1 MDSLLSSKRHPG
13 ARQELVLGSVA
24 GLMLQG
30 RSQGVRG
37 EPGCLHAF
45 TLCHFLVTRLTAP
58 PLLLCGWGSTSH
70 RYKAFNCPSNPSDS
84 ETGSQS
90 P

>member
-1 MDSLLSSKRHPG
+1 MDGLLSGKRHPG
-13 ARQELVLGSVA
+13 ARKELVLGSVA
-24 GLMLQG
+24 GLTLQG
-30 RSQGVRG
+30 RSQGVKG
-37 EPGCLHAF
+37 EPGYLHAF
-45 TLCHFLVTRLTAP
+45 TLGHFLVTRLTAP

-70 RYKAFNCPSNPSDS
+70 RYKASNCPSNPSDS